1 MLVLCP
7 HNSQPSLLSL
17 QMLNIYTEIEFFKTE
32 EEPVGSN
39 AAAIGV
45 SVTFSIL
52 FLIAIAVVLV
62 VVYIMWR

>member
-1 MLVLCP
+1 
-7 HNSQPSLLSL
+7 
-17 QMLNIYTEIEFFKTE
+17 MLNIFTEFGFFKTDA
-32 EEPVGSN
+32 EPVGSN

-62 VVYIMWR
+62 VFYIMWR